1 MPIRPRHQLRGE
13 SEQQC
18 ISIAKVEAA
27 ASAVVFGPRCSQR
40 SVSHWLAVN
49 QRHPPSPGGVG
60 STGGPSDSD
69 PLIGPPG
76 DALLDGEAIAIV
88 SEQPTAYKFTL
99 DGDGLLD
106 QTLEIDAIMPEGVV
120 VDGHEIDVSGRL
132 NDASADPILESDP
145 QWLLEL
151 EAIPR
156 MGSDAELTGS
166 SVTHYE
172 QSASDTSSR
181 FVEAVRVVEQGR
193 RTAVTLADGS
203 ESTVCNFVSRSTV
216 GRQVATALVEISY
229 DPQSCKRVVEF
240 GVLSDAGTTDSVAA
254 EADDS
259 GSSAPTVPP
268 LESGGPIDAGVASLG
283 DDSSNDGFRL
293 EIPDYRVKT
302 RSQVRELAYPLLP
315 ATSEV
320 HAQVEVWNQNPQRS
334 PSNWKWW
341 SSWLSESGWR
351 RTSHY
356 AWSDYNSDYMY
367 VGESSS
373 YENPIFANLVCS
385 GALPIPSSPGT
396 TYAGHTVQT
405 IGYANLTV
413 DHYASTYK
421 HGGCAYLLRTDKT
434 DNFWWINRN

>member
-1 MPIRPRHQLRGE
+1 MD
-13 SEQQC
+13 
-18 ISIAKVEAA
+18 
-27 ASAVVFGPRCSQR
+27 
-40 SVSHWLAVN
+40 
-49 QRHPPSPGGVG
+49 GG
-60 STGGPSDSD
+60 
-69 PLIGPPG
+69 
-76 DALLDGEAIAIV
+76 AIAVV
-88 SEQPTAYKFTL
+88 SEQPTAYKITL
-99 DGDGLLD
+99 DGDGQLD
-106 QTLEIDAIMPEGVV
+106 QAFEIDAIMPEGVV
-120 VDGHEIDVSGRL
+120 VEGHEIDISGRL
-132 NDASADPILESDP
+132 EDASADPILESDP
-145 QWLLEL
+145 QWFLEL
-151 EAIPR
+151 EAVPR
-156 MGSDAELTGS
+156 IGNDAELTGS
-166 SVTHYE
+166 SVIHYE
-172 QSASDTSSR
+172 ESVSDAGSR

-193 RTAVTLADGS
+193 RTTVTLADGS
-203 ESTVCNFVSRSTV
+203 ESTGCNFVSRNTV
-216 GRQVATALVEISY
+216 GRQVATALIEIAY

-240 GVLSDAGTTDSVAA
+240 GVLSDADAIDSEAD

-259 GSSAPTVPP
+259 DSSAPAVSPHGS
-268 LESGGPIDAGVASLG
+268 SGPTNAGGASLV
-283 DDSSNDGFRL
+283 DNSSNGEFRL

-341 SSWLSESGWR
+341 SNWLSESGWR

-373 YENPIFANLVCS
+373 YENPIFANLVCG
-385 GALPIPSSPGT
+385 GALPVPTSPGT

-413 DHYASTYK
+413 DHYASNYK